1 MKTIEVHTQSGLKHT
16 VQTEVY
22 DAKTLNDQLN
32 NNDLIT
38 VLIGDVIC
46 QRIDIKRVLPQNES
60 AAEGTTKVIVH
71 TNGGKTVEIVT
82 NDYDPLFLNEQ
93 LNNNSTVTV
102 VIGDYIFS
110 RIDVKQIVPV
120 KEEPKEPEVKPEEP
134 KEPEQPHV
142 TEPEQ
147 PTDPVEPPVEG
158 TESDSITTTEQY
170 TEITGNEYLKPQLPV
185 S

>member
-46 QRIDIKRVLPQNES
+46 QRIDIKRVLPQNEP

-93 LNNNSTVTV
+93 LNNSSTVTV
-102 VIGDYIFS
+102 VIGEYIFS
-110 RIDVKQIVPV
+110 RIDVKQVVPV
-120 KEEPKEPEVKPEEP
+120 KEEPKEPE
-134 KEPEQPHV
+134 QPPV

-147 PTDPVEPPVEG
+147 PTTEEPPV
-158 TESDSITTTEQY
+158 TTEQ
-170 TEITGNEYLKPQLPV
+170 L
-185 S
+185 

>member
-22 DAKTLNDQLN
+22 DAKVLNDQLN

-46 QRIDIKRVLPQNES
+46 QRIDIKRVLPQNEP
-60 AAEGTTKVIVH
+60 ATEGTTKVIVH

-93 LNNNSTVTV
+93 LNNSSTVTV
-102 VIGDYIFS
+102 VIGEYIFS
-110 RIDVKQIVPV
+110 RIDVKQVVPV
-120 KEEPKEPEVKPEEP
+120 KEEPKEPE
-134 KEPEQPHV
+134 QPPV
-142 TEPEQ
+142 TEPEK
-147 PTDPVEPPVEG
+147 PTDPVESPTTEGEG
-158 TESDSITTTEQY
+158 TPETPTEQ
-170 TEITGNEYLKPQLPV
+170 
-185 S
+185 